1 MSLTTK
7 TTSNLLN
14 TVNQI
19 ALNESIQNSPQAE
32 PQVET
37 TEVLARSENELNDIA
52 EAFLYSVLGD
62 SLNESTEQNDQR
74 IVELVEQLNAIC
86 FAVNEYFGVQD

>member
-7 TTSNLLN
+7 TTSNLLD

-19 ALNESIQNSPQAE
+19 ALNESAENSPKTE
-32 PQVET
+32 PQAET

>member
-32 PQVET
+32 TQVET